1 MIKYIGMLVV
11 TMITSM
17 YFFPFEFTFLPG
29 ANTKMI
35 MAGLGLVW
43 FGINMARGA
52 QRGGL
57 NRDLFNLSIWAM
69 GISLISLVGVTLNS
83 TNDYTFVTYV
93 VSMWVWLGGAYTATR
108 LMKALHGYLNVEL
121 VCHYLI
127 AVCVGQCLIAYG
139 SG

>member
-1 MIKYIGMLVV
+1 MLVV

-43 FGINMARGA
+43 FGINMAKGT
-52 QRGGL
+52 QEGGL

-69 GISLISLVGVTLNS
+69 GISLISIAPTIIHLS
-83 TNDYTFVTYV
+83 P
-93 VSMWVWLGGAYTATR
+93 MWYPCGCGWEV
-108 LMKALHGYLNVEL
+108 
-121 VCHYLI
+121 LI
-127 AVCVGQCLIAYG
+127 LLPD
-139 SG
+139 